1 MKSKNEGV
9 QKETNQKS
17 FSAKKDVKG
26 INGNNRSADKK
37 ENKKKKKGN
46 SALLAASM
54 YKSPVNAVRSN
65 AYSRGGGDSTG
76 INNEFQE

>member
-17 FSAKKDVKG
+17 SSVQKDVKG
-26 INGNNRSADKK
+26 IIGNDKSAEKK

-54 YKSPVNAVRSN
+54 YRSPVNAVRSN